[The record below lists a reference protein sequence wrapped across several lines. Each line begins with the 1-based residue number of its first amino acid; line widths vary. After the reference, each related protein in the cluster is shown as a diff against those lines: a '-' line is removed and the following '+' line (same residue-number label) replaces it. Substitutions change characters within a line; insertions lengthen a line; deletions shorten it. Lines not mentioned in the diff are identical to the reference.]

1 MAEKVRAEV
10 LALDQQYVLPTYA
23 RLSLEVVAG
32 EGAELIGPDG
42 RRYLDFVTGL
52 SVNNFG
58 HCHPKV
64 VAAIREQSGRL
75 IHCSNL
81 FLTAAQA
88 QVAERLS
95 ALAGGGRV
103 FFSNSGAEA
112 NECALKI
119 ARKRSVLGG
128 SGDVVGDVLFV
139 EHSFHGRTIATLS
152 ATGGPAKQAAFG
164 LPLPHYRM
172 VPRNDVPALEAA
184 FAAGPVSAFIA
195 EPVQGESGVWP
206 LAQEFL
212 AGAESLCRRDD
223 ALFIMDEVQS
233 GLGRCGAA
241 FAHQRYGLSPDI
253 VTVAKSLAGGLP
265 MGACIARGKAA
276 EVLTA
281 GDHGSTFAAGP
292 VVAAAALAVL
302 DLLDEDGLFER
313 VRALG
318 ARMESWLRR
327 MEDAGKVVDIRRLGL
342 MVGADLAD
350 PVAKDVVAAGIE
362 QGILLNAT
370 SDITLRFLPAFVV
383 TEEQIDRVGE
393 FLVRQLGA

>member
-1 MAEKVRAEV
+1 MVRPEV
-10 LALDQQYVLPTYA
+10 LALDQRYVLPTYA
-23 RLSLEVVAG
+23 RLPLEVVAG
-32 EGAELIGPDG
+32 DGAELVGPRG
-42 RRYLDFVTGL
+42 ERYLDFVTGL

-64 VAAIREQSGRL
+64 VAAIREQTGRL

-81 FLTAAQA
+81 FLTAPQA

-95 ALAGGGRV
+95 ALVGGGRV
-103 FFSNSGAEA
+103 FFANSGAEA

-119 ARKRSVLGG
+119 ARKRSTLSGA
-128 SGDVVGDVLFV
+128 GDVTGDVLFV

-164 LPLPHYRM
+164 LPLPHHRL
-172 VPRNDVPALEAA
+172 VPRNDVHALEEA

-212 AGAESLCRRDD
+212 ATAESLCRRHD
-223 ALFIMDEVQS
+223 ALLIMDEVQS
-233 GLGRCGAA
+233 GLGRCGSA
-241 FAHQRYGLSPDI
+241 FAYQRYGLCPDI

-265 MGACIARGKAA
+265 MGACIARGQA
-276 EVLTA
+276 EDVLTA

-292 VVAAAALAVL
+292 VVSAAALAVL
-302 DLLDEDGLFER
+302 DLLAEDGLFER

-318 ARMESWLRR
+318 ARLESWLRGL
-327 MEDAGKVVDIRRLGL
+327 EDAGKVVDIRRLGL

-350 PVAKDVVAAGIE
+350 PVAKEVVAAGIE

-370 SDITLRFLPAFVV
+370 SDVTLRFLPSFVV

-393 FLVRQLGA
+393 FLGRYLGV